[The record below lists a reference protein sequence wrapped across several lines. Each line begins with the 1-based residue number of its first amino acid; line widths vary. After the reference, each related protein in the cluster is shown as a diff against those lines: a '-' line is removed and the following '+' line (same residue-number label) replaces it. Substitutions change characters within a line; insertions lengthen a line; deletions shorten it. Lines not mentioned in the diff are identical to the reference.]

1 MSEEQVSVT
10 TDVVSDNYLLCELR
24 SGLADFV
31 LAVSYQTL
39 MWPPT

>member
-1 MSEEQVSVT
+1 VNCAAVWPT
-10 TDVVSDNYLLCELR
+10 
-24 SGLADFV
+24 FV